1 MCFKKKKIEEEIDI
15 YIEDRKTILLTSQE
29 IDILIELDRNK
40 IFKTELLS
48 IQEELKYLSP
58 RDNQVVYEID
68 KKIRDKIGELRLL
81 FNRLDGQ
88 DKEYIESLV
97 LEIKVLIKE
106 RNAKEIKWCALER
119 KIYLMKLLKKK

>member
-1 MCFKKKKIEEEIDI
+1 MCFKKKKEVKEEIDV

-40 IFKTELLS
+40 VFKTALLTV
-48 IQEELKYLSP
+48 QEELKYLSP
-58 RDNQVVYEID
+58 RDNVVVYEID

-81 FNRLDGQ
+81 FNKLDGQ
-88 DKEYIESLV
+88 DKDYIESLI

-106 RNAKEIKWCALER
+106 RNAKEIK
-119 KIYLMKLLKKK
+119 

>member
-1 MCFKKKKIEEEIDI
+1 MCFKKKKEVKEEIDV

-40 IFKTELLS
+40 VFKTALLT

-58 RDNQVVYEID
+58 RDNVVVYEID

-81 FNRLDGQ
+81 FNKLDGQ
-88 DKEYIESLV
+88 DKDYIESLI

-106 RNAKEIKWCALER
+106 RNAKEIK
-119 KIYLMKLLKKK
+119 

>member
-1 MCFKKKKIEEEIDI
+1 MCFKKKKEVKEEIDV

-40 IFKTELLS
+40 VFKTVLLS
-48 IQEELKYLSP
+48 VQEELKYLSP
-58 RDNQVVYEID
+58 RDNVVVYEID

-81 FNRLDGQ
+81 FNKLDGQ
-88 DKEYIESLV
+88 DKDYIESLI

-106 RNAKEIKWCALER
+106 RNAKEIK
-119 KIYLMKLLKKK
+119 

>member
-81 FNRLDGQ
+81 FNRLVGQ

-106 RNAKEIKWCALER
+106 RNAKEIK
-119 KIYLMKLLKKK
+119 

>member
-1 MCFKKKKIEEEIDI
+1 MCFKKKKEVKEEIDV

-40 IFKTELLS
+40 VFKTALLS
-48 IQEELKYLSP
+48 VQEELKYLSP
-58 RDNQVVYEID
+58 RDNVVVYEID

-81 FNRLDGQ
+81 FNKLDGQ
-88 DKEYIESLV
+88 DKDYIESLI

-106 RNAKEIKWCALER
+106 RNAKEIK
-119 KIYLMKLLKKK
+119 

>member
-1 MCFKKKKIEEEIDI
+1 MCFKKKKEVKEEIDV

-40 IFKTELLS
+40 VFKPTLLTV
-48 IQEELKYLSP
+48 QEELKYLSP
-58 RDNQVVYEID
+58 RDNVVVYEID

-81 FNRLDGQ
+81 FNKLDGQ
-88 DKEYIESLV
+88 DKDYIESLI

-106 RNAKEIKWCALER
+106 RNAKEIK
-119 KIYLMKLLKKK
+119 